1 VISLE
6 VDQMAR
12 QDEHECAYCAA
23 DLMLEASVVGRDW
36 KVYCSPECAE
46 AGARLSESE
55 AVRWYL
61 SQIPPEQL
69 QSGIFS
75 SRR

>member
-1 VISLE
+1 
-6 VDQMAR
+6 MAR
-12 QDEHECAYCAA
+12 HDEHECAYCAA
-23 DLMLEASVVGRDW
+23 DLLFESSVVGRDW
-36 KVYCSPECAE
+36 KVYCSAECAE
-46 AGARLSESE
+46 AGACLSESE
-55 AVRWYL
+55 AARWYR